1 MTANACVTDNVP
13 ELNLNYI
20 LHLLL
25 ANRQLPESMWVYE
38 HWIFA
43 HAEFGHK
50 TAGDIDV
57 KLEEIQLSLT
67 FRL

>member
-1 MTANACVTDNVP
+1 MTANACVTDNVL

-43 HAEFGHK
+43 HAVFEHK